1 MRRKKATQLLS
12 LFACLML
19 SCSLPA
25 ATPESVAS
33 KIAEINEQYRLLLQK
48 MRSVEQERQQL
59 ELQVHQVAE
68 LAEQRGGK
76 DTAAATTVGDEQR
89 KELEAQQDALP
100 ELPRVS
106 EAVGGVLTPKG
117 RLVLEPS
124 LQYTNTAVTRVALA
138 GLGLFDA
145 FLLGDIDVRSVES
158 ENLTAALT
166 ARYGITSRLE
176 AELKASYVKRSDNT
190 VTRPVVATHSTD
202 RLFEAGGNGLGDI
215 EFGLRYQFDKKPDW
229 PYLVGNLRIK
239 SDTGKDPFEIKTRQ
253 LLSTTGVGFGGKLGT
268 GSGFWSVNPSLTF
281 IYPSDPVAIFG
292 NIGYLWT
299 LSDDKGLYTVVTDEA
314 TNTTE
319 IRGFGKVDPGDA
331 IRLNFGMGIGL
342 NEISSISFSYA
353 LDRFSHTRISGAAE
367 SKVLGSDVTIG
378 KFLIGYSLKLG
389 EKGLPLNIAFGIGT
403 TDAAPDTD
411 ITLRIPFTVKD

>member
-1 MRRKKATQLLS
+1 MRRKKTTQFLS
-12 LFACLML
+12 LFACLMF

-25 ATPESVAS
+25 GTNESVAS
-33 KIAEINEQYRLLLQK
+33 KIAEINEQYRQLLQK
-48 MRSVEQERQQL
+48 MRAVEQERQQL

-76 DTAAATTVGDEQR
+76 DAAAATTVGDEQR
-89 KELEAQQDALP
+89 KELEAQQEVLP
-100 ELPRVS
+100 DLPRVS

-117 RLVLEPS
+117 QLIIEPS
-124 LQYTNTAVTRVALA
+124 VQYTNAAVTRVALA

-158 ENLTAALT
+158 ETLTGALT
-166 ARYGITSRLE
+166 ARYGISSRLE
-176 AELKASYVKRSDNT
+176 AELKASYVKRSDKT
-190 VTRPVVATHSTD
+190 ITRPVIATNSTD
-202 RLFEAGGNGLGDI
+202 RLFEAGGSGLGDI
-215 EFGLRYQFDKKPDW
+215 EFGLRYQFEKKPNW

-239 SDTGKDPFEIKTRQ
+239 SDTGKDPFKIKTSQ
-253 LLSTTGVGFGGKLGT
+253 LLANTGTSFGGKLGT
-268 GSGFWSVNPSLTF
+268 GSGFWSVNPSVTF
-281 IYPSDPVAIFG
+281 IYPTDPVAIFG

-299 LSDDKGLYTVVTDEA
+299 LSDDKGTFTV
-314 TNTTE
+314 TNPDMTTSTV
-319 IRGFGKVDPGDA
+319 GFGKVDPGDA

-342 NEISSISFSYA
+342 NEISSISFSYS
-353 LDRFSHTRISGAAE
+353 LDRFSHTHIAGATE

-389 EKGLPLNIAFGIGT
+389 EQGLPLNIAFGIGT
-403 TDAAPDTD
+403 TDAAADTD

>member
-1 MRRKKATQLLS
+1 MRRIKITQFLS
-12 LFACLML
+12 LFTLLML
-19 SCSLPA
+19 SCSLSA
-25 ATPESVAS
+25 ASSESVAS
-33 KIAEINEQYRLLLQK
+33 QMAEINEQYRQLLQK
-48 MRSVEQERQQL
+48 MQDVEKERRQL

-68 LAEQRGGK
+68 LSEQRGGQN
-76 DTAAATTVGDEQR
+76 TATATVGDEQR
-89 KELEAQQDALP
+89 KKLEAQQEELP
-100 ELPRVS
+100 DLPRVS

-117 RLVLEPS
+117 RLVLETAV
-124 LQYTNTAVTRVALA
+124 QYTNTAVTRVALQ
-138 GLGLFDA
+138 GLGIFDA
-145 FLLGDIDVRSVES
+145 AFFGDIDVRSVER
-158 ENLTAALT
+158 ETATAALT

-190 VTRPVVATHSTD
+190 ITRPVVNQNTSDRVFNATGD
-202 RLFEAGGNGLGDI
+202 GLGDI
-215 EFGLRYQFDKKPDW
+215 EFGLRYQFDKQPNW

-239 SDTGKDPFEIKTRQ
+239 SDTGKDPFEIQTRE
-253 LLSTTGVGFGGKLGT
+253 LMATGSSNFAGKLGT

-299 LSDDKGLYTVVTDEA
+299 LPDDKGTFLDQNDVV
-314 TNTTE
+314 
-319 IRGFGKVDPGDA
+319 RGFGKVDPGDA

-342 NEISSISFSYA
+342 NEMSSISFSYA
-353 LDRFSHTRISGAAE
+353 LDRFSHTRIANATRE
-367 SKVLGSDVTIG
+367 KINGSDVTVG

-389 EKGLPLNIAFGIGT
+389 EKGLPLNIAIGIGT